1 MRLLFITSA
10 LAAAALSSAI
20 VTNTSTN
27 NSYPTIQAAVTAANP
42 GNELVVD
49 PGTYV
54 EQVVIDKSLTLKGG
68 GPGAIVKAVPDQ
80 IGASIKVQPG
90 VSDVNIENLTLLCDP
105 SQQNT
110 GQGGDSRLRGIWFNQ
125 ASGTVDSVSVI
136 NYRRNTGFFGVQEG
150 NGIELRGS
158 IFDGVTT
165 WDNTLTVTNC
175 LVTGYQK
182 TGIIGNGNVKLIASG
197 NTVTGVGTTP
207 NIAQN
212 GIQIGFG
219 AKGIVEF
226 NVISGNRYATDDVW
240 SCGILIFDA
249 SGVRSRGNQMGDNQH
264 PFGNFGRGTGNVR
277 PD

>member
-1 MRLLFITSA
+1 MRFLFITSA
-10 LAAAALSSAI
+10 LAAVALSSAA
-20 VTNTSTN
+20 VTNTTTN
-27 NSYPTIQAAVTAANP
+27 TPYTTIQDAVNAASP
-42 GNELVVD
+42 GDTLVAD
-49 PGTYV
+49 PGLYV
-54 EQVVIDKSLTLKGG
+54 EQVQIDKPLTLKGG
-68 GPGAIVKAVPDQ
+68 ASGVIIKAVSNQ
-80 IGASIKVQPG
+80 IGASILVKPLTTN
-90 VSDVNIENLTLLCDP
+90 VNIENLTLQCDP

-110 GQGGDSRLRGIWFNQ
+110 GQGGDNRLRGIWFNQ
-125 ASGTVDSVSVI
+125 SSGTVDSVSVI
-136 NYRRNTGFFGVQEG
+136 DYRRNTGFFGVQEG

-226 NVISGNRYATDDVW
+226 NVISGNRYATGDVW

-249 SGVRSRGNQMGDNQH
+249 SGVRSRGNQIGDNQH
-264 PFGNFGRGTGNVR
+264 PFGNFGRGTGNVK